1 MKMIRK
7 SRCSFFDFSKS
18 CELVFD
24 DVDSPSGA
32 VTKKRISLPGKA
44 MRAIGSYFPDDS
56 TDFDT
61 QDRQA
66 LVNLIDLIER
76 CLELDPERRIS
87 PKSALG
93 HPFLRI

>member
-7 SRCSFFDFSKS
+7 SRCSLFDMSKN
-18 CELVFD
+18 CELLFD
-24 DVDSPSGA
+24 DMDSSSGT
-32 VTKKRISLPGKA
+32 VTKKRVTLPGKA
-44 MRAIGSYFPDDS
+44 IRPVSSYFSEDS
-56 TDFDT
+56 TDFDP
-61 QDRQA
+61 QDRQI
-66 LVNLIDLIER
+66 LVNLIDLMER